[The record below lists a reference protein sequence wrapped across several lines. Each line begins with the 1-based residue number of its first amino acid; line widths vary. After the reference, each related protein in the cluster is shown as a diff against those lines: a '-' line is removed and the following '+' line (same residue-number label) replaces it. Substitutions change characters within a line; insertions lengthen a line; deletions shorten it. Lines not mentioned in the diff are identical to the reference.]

1 VASRRF
7 SRVGVCEYLI
17 VSACIALIAGVWIL
31 TLERIRYERG
41 EAVSDSVNRNANL
54 ALGFEEFVVRVMNS
68 VDHTVIA
75 LKYHY
80 ERYGRRIRVPD
91 VFTEGNV
98 PDPLVANFAI
108 ADEHGRLLFS
118 KANFA
123 PGQVSDREYFR
134 VHQQRDSHELFIGT
148 PVKGR
153 LTGKSF
159 IPVSR
164 RINKRDGS
172 FAGVAMV
179 AIDTAYFTSFYRRVD
194 VGREGLI
201 VLAGLDGIPRVMRQG
216 DAYDVPDKWSSV
228 GLFDGSTDVPSANI
242 HMRATGDGL
251 PRFVSYRALD
261 EYPLMV
267 AIGSL
272 ETEALAGFNRRA
284 DAYYA
289 SAAAATALLAA
300 VALMLLAAHSRNRR
314 TMQNM
319 VVSEARFRAIF
330 EQATAGIVRSDV
342 NLRILEVNQRFCE
355 MVGYSKAELLGRSFD
370 DITHP
375 ADVAKSHTLRE
386 ALLTEQRR
394 SSSELEKRYIR
405 KDGGVV
411 WVAIAASVVRD
422 GGDADYFV
430 TVIQDITR
438 RKRAEQA
445 LQDSKEQFQQ
455 LAKHVPEAFWITDL
469 KRHAMIYVSP
479 AFEQIHGAPLRSMRS
494 VWRAWKDTLHPEDRE
509 RALEAHRSMA
519 CGPVD
524 VQYRIVRPDG
534 VTRWVRA
541 CGYPVENSRGM
552 VYRVAGTIEDI
563 TERREL
569 ESRLQYQAH
578 FDSLTGLP
586 NRVLFFDRLGQAL
599 TQSRRSSHGV
609 ALLFVDIDRFK
620 IVNDTL
626 GHHVGDKLLQH
637 VACCL
642 MRAGRAEDTVGRLGG
657 DEFGIILPRIGKP
670 EHAAFIAQK
679 ALRLLAEPLQLEM
692 HEVVVTGSIGI
703 ALSFSD
709 GVEAET
715 LVRNADTAMFRA
727 KNSGRNAYEF
737 YTASMNERAVEQL
750 HLERRLRRALERDE
764 FVLHFQARTNIRTG
778 QVTGCEALLRWSGP
792 DGIVEPAQFVSLLE
806 ESGLIIPVGDW
817 VVRRA
822 CRQIAEWRR
831 AGITPMPVAVNISAK
846 QFNQRDL
853 AAKIETALREN
864 DVDGSLLEVELTES
878 TAMQNADEAI
888 VAMGRLKALGVRIAI
903 DDFGMGHSS
912 LSYLKRLP
920 IDVLKIDRSF
930 VTGLPATENDASITK
945 AIITMAHSLGLKV
958 IAEGVENP
966 QQLAFLA
973 ENGCDEVQGYLFSR
987 PVAAGDLVGSVKR
1000 CFYSPG
1006 ACDEQAGATDSALTV
1021 H

>member
-1 VASRRF
+1 VPAHRF
-7 SRVGVCEYLI
+7 SRFGLCEYLI
-17 VSACIALIAGVWIL
+17 VLVCMTLIAGVWIL

-41 EAVSDSVNRNANL
+41 EAVSDTVNRNANL
-54 ALGFEEFVVRVMNS
+54 ALGFEEYVVRIMKS

-75 LKYHY
+75 LKHHY
-80 ERYGRRIRVPD
+80 ERYGRGIRVPD

-108 ADEHGRLLFS
+108 ADEHGRLLLS

-123 PGQVSDREYFR
+123 PAQVFDREYFR
-134 VHQQRDSHELFIGT
+134 VHQQRDSGQLFIGT
-148 PVKGR
+148 PITNRV
-153 LTGKSF
+153 TGKCF

-164 RINKRDGS
+164 RINKPDGS

-179 AIDTAYFTSFYRRVD
+179 GIDTTYFTSFYQRVD

-201 VLAGLDGIPRVMRQG
+201 MLAGLDGIPRVMREG
-216 DAYDVPDKWSSV
+216 DAYRLSDMQS
-228 GLFDGSTDVPSANI
+228 GTGFFDDSTDVPIANI
-242 HMRATGDGL
+242 QTQATGDGL
-251 PRFVSYRALD
+251 ARFVSYRTLN

-267 AIGSL
+267 AIGSS
-272 ETEALAGFNRRA
+272 EAEALAGFNRRA

-289 SAAAATALLAA
+289 SAAVGTGMLIA
-300 VALMLLAAHSRNRR
+300 VALMLLGAQSRNRR
-314 TMQNM
+314 TLHNM
-319 VVSEARFRAIF
+319 AVSEARFRAIF

-342 NLRILEVNQRFCE
+342 ELRILEVNQRFRD
-355 MVGYSKAELLGRSFD
+355 MIGYTEAELLGKSFD
-370 DITHP
+370 DITHA
-375 ADVAKSHTLRE
+375 ADVAKSHDFRE
-386 ALLTEQRR
+386 ALLTDKHG
-394 SSSELEKRYIR
+394 SPCELEKRYIHR
-405 KDGGVV
+405 DGSIV
-411 WVAIAASVVRD
+411 WVAIAACVVRNA
-422 GGDADYFV
+422 GDADYFV
-430 TVIQDITR
+430 TVVQDITR

-445 LQDSKEQFQQ
+445 LQESKEQFQQ

-479 AFEQIHGAPLRSMRS
+479 AFERIHGAPLRSMRS
-494 VWRAWKDTLHPEDRE
+494 VWRAWKDTLHPEDRD
-509 RALEAHRSMA
+509 RALEAHGRMA

-541 CGYPVENSRGM
+541 CGYPVENSRGV

-586 NRVLFFDRLGQAL
+586 NRVLLFDRLSQAL
-599 TQSRRSSHGV
+599 TQSRRSSHAV

-637 VACCL
+637 VASCL
-642 MRAGRAEDTVGRLGG
+642 VRAVRAEDSVGRLGG
-657 DEFGIILPRIGKP
+657 DEFGIILPRIDRP
-670 EHAAFIAQK
+670 EHAALIAQN
-679 ALRLLAEPLQLEM
+679 ALRLLAEPLQLEA

-703 ALSFSD
+703 ALSSSESVD
-709 GVEAET
+709 AET

-737 YTASMNERAVEQL
+737 YTASMNERALEQL

-764 FVLHFQARTNIRTG
+764 FVLHFQGRRNIRTG
-778 QVTGCEALLRWSGP
+778 EVTGCEALLRWSGP

-817 VVRRA
+817 VVQRA
-822 CRQIAEWRR
+822 CSQIAEWRR
-831 AGITPMPVAVNISAK
+831 AGLAPMPVAVNISAR
-846 QFNQRDL
+846 QFNQRNL
-853 AAKIETALREN
+853 AAKIESALREN
-864 DVDGSLLEVELTES
+864 GVDGSLLEIELTES
-878 TAMQNADEAI
+878 TAMQNADDAI
-888 VAMGRLKALGVRIAI
+888 VVMRRLKALGVRIAI
-903 DDFGMGHSS
+903 DDFGTGHSS

-920 IDVLKIDRSF
+920 IDLLKIDRSF
-930 VTGLPATENDASITK
+930 VTGLPATEDDASITK

-973 ENGCDEVQGYLFSR
+973 ANACDEVQGYLFSR
-987 PVAAGDLVGSVKR
+987 PVAAGDLVGSMKASVYFR
-1000 CFYSPG
+1000 DTWNQELRAVG
-1006 ACDEQAGATDSALTV
+1006 DAVTL